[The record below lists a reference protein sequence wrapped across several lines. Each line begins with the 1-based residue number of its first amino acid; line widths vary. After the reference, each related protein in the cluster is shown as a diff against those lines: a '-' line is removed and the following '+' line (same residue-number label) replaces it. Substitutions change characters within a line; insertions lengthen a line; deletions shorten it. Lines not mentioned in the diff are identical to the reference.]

1 MLSATVLTNRNTTGN
16 SAGVVKLTPNL
27 TRLDLK
33 PKKAIHVP
41 TPLNV
46 QTAKE
51 ITKPT
56 QTHVYSGDIDFIGN
70 GTLRNMLRSMTT
82 DRNPSALKQ
91 AARTNN
97 DYTKSKDFFPKRS
110 KEFYHH

>member
-1 MLSATVLTNRNTTGN
+1 MLSATVLTNQITTG
-16 SAGVVKLTPNL
+16 SLAGVVKLTPNL

-41 TPLNV
+41 TPSNA

-56 QTHVYSGDIDFIGN
+56 PTLVHSGDIISIGS
-70 GTLRNMLRSMTT
+70 GT
-82 DRNPSALKQ
+82 
-91 AARTNN
+91 
-97 DYTKSKDFFPKRS
+97 
-110 KEFYHH
+110 